1 MGELQIQRGYFFF
14 QKQFQAAGRALFHKS
29 LYLAD
34 GNIQLPQQQN
44 GFQDRALKIAVT
56 AVSVFRMNKGGF
68 KQPDLIVP
76 HQSFFVD
83 SMHGCKL
90 TDGEKLIF
98 SVHNLNFP

>member
-1 MGELQIQRGYFFF
+1 
-14 QKQFQAAGRALFHKS
+14 
-29 LYLAD
+29 
-34 GNIQLPQQQN
+34 
-44 GFQDRALKIAVT
+44 LKIAVA
-56 AVSVFRMNKGGF
+56 AVSVFGMNKGGF